1 MALRPTWRGHLRLA
15 LVSCPVRLTPATTSS
30 SNIRF
35 HKLNKKTGNRLRQ
48 QMIDAETGK
57 VVERDETIMGYEFEK
72 GRYVKVEPEEIDA
85 LKIESSEIITIER
98 VVALSDVDPLFMEN
112 PYIVEP
118 DDKSGLDIFA
128 TIREALQAKE
138 VVGIGRIVL
147 ARREHPVMVQPRGK
161 GFMLT
166 TLHDPDEVRLPEEI
180 FGDIKDV
187 KVDKQNLQLA
197 ETLIERMEGRVRP
210 EAVRGPLPGGA
221 EGHGR
226 SQDEGQ
232 EDHRTDRGRAAL
244 QRGQP
249 VRGPEG
255 QRRRGKRR
263 RQTGGQ
269 EGDEDRRPEGRGE
282 EDGTAQTGLS
292 KRWVIILRPACKG
305 RRAGSER

>member
-15 LVSCPVRLTPATTSS
+15 LVSCPVRLTPATTGS

-72 GRYVKVEPEEIDA
+72 GKYVKVEPEEIEA

-98 VVALSDVDPLFMEN
+98 VVPAADVDPLFLEN

-128 TIREALQAKE
+128 TIREALKAKE
-138 VVGIGRIVL
+138 VVGIGRLVL

-161 GFMLT
+161 GFMLV

-180 FGDIKDV
+180 FDDIKDV
-187 KVDKQNLQLA
+187 KVDKQNLALA
-197 ETLIERMEGRVRP
+197 ETLVERMEG
-210 EAVRGPLPGGA
+210 EFDLKMF
-221 EGHGR
+221 
-226 SQDEGQ
+226 
-232 EDHRTDRGRAAL
+232 EDRYQAAL
-244 QRGQP
+244 KDM
-249 VRGPEG
+249 VEAKMK
-255 QRRRGKRR
+255 GKKITAPTEVERPSNVVNLFEALKASVAAEK
-263 RQTGGQ
+263 GG
-269 EGDEDRRPEGRGE
+269 GKATAKKAAPKAAAKK
-282 EDGTAQTGLS
+282 TAQR
-292 KRWVIILRPACKG
+292 KRA
-305 RRAGSER
+305 

>member
-48 QMIDAETGK
+48 QMIDSETGK

-72 GRYVKVEPEEIDA
+72 GKYVKVEPEEIEA

-98 VVALSDVDPLFMEN
+98 VVPLADVDPLFLEN

-128 TIREALQAKE
+128 TIREALKAKE
-138 VVGIGRIVL
+138 VVGIGRLVL

-180 FGDIKDV
+180 FDDIKDV
-187 KVDKQNLQLA
+187 KVEKQNLALA
-197 ETLIERMEGRVRP
+197 ETLVERMEG
-210 EAVRGPLPGGA
+210 EFDLKMF
-221 EGHGR
+221 
-226 SQDEGQ
+226 
-232 EDHRTDRGRAAL
+232 EDRYQAAL
-244 QRGQP
+244 KDM
-249 VRGPEG
+249 VEAKMK
-255 QRRRGKRR
+255 GKKITTPTETERPSNVVNLFEALKASVAAEK
-263 RQTGGQ
+263 GG
-269 EGDEDRRPEGRGE
+269 GKATAKKAAPKAAAKK
-282 EDGTAQTGLS
+282 TAQR
-292 KRWVIILRPACKG
+292 KRA
-305 RRAGSER
+305 

>member
-72 GRYVKVEPEEIDA
+72 GKYVKVEPEEIDA

-98 VVALSDVDPLFMEN
+98 VVALADVDPLFLEN

-180 FGDIKDV
+180 FDDIKDV
-187 KVDKQNLQLA
+187 KVDKQNLAMA
-197 ETLIERMEGRVRP
+197 ETLIERMEGEFDLTMFEDRYQGALKELVEAKMKGKKITAAPDVERP
-210 EAVRGPLPGGA
+210 SNVVNLFEALKASVAA
-221 EGHGR
+221 EGGKGSTKKPAAKAAKKAAPQR
-226 SQDEGQ
+226 K
-232 EDHRTDRGRAAL
+232 RA
-244 QRGQP
+244 
-249 VRGPEG
+249 
-255 QRRRGKRR
+255 
-263 RQTGGQ
+263 
-269 EGDEDRRPEGRGE
+269 
-282 EDGTAQTGLS
+282 
-292 KRWVIILRPACKG
+292 
-305 RRAGSER
+305 

>member
-15 LVSCPVRLTPATTSS
+15 LVSCPVRLTPATTGS

-72 GRYVKVEPEEIDA
+72 GKYVKVEPEEIEA

-98 VVALSDVDPLFMEN
+98 VVALADVDPLFLES

-147 ARREHPVMVQPRGK
+147 SRREHPVMVQPRGK

-180 FGDIKDV
+180 FDDIKDV

-197 ETLIERMEGRVRP
+197 ETLIEWMEG
-210 EAVRGPLPGGA
+210 EFDLKMF
-221 EGHGR
+221 
-226 SQDEGQ
+226 
-232 EDHRTDRGRAAL
+232 EDRYQAAL
-244 QRGQP
+244 KDM
-249 VRGPEG
+249 VEAKMK
-255 QRRRGKRR
+255 GKKISAPTEVERPSNVVNLFEALKASVAAEK
-263 RQTGGQ
+263 GG
-269 EGDEDRRPEGRGE
+269 GGKASAKKATKAAPKAAAKK
-282 EDGTAQTGLS
+282 TAQR
-292 KRWVIILRPACKG
+292 KRA
-305 RRAGSER
+305 

>member
-72 GRYVKVEPEEIDA
+72 GKYVKVEPEEIEA

-98 VVALSDVDPLFMEN
+98 VVPLADVDPLFLEN

-128 TIREALQAKE
+128 TIREALKAKE
-138 VVGIGRIVL
+138 VVGIGRLVL

-161 GFMLT
+161 GFMLI

-180 FGDIKDV
+180 FDDIKDV
-187 KVDKQNLQLA
+187 KVEKQNLALA
-197 ETLIERMEGRVRP
+197 ETLVERMEG
-210 EAVRGPLPGGA
+210 EFDLKLF
-221 EGHGR
+221 
-226 SQDEGQ
+226 
-232 EDHRTDRGRAAL
+232 EDRYQAAL
-244 QRGQP
+244 RDM
-249 VRGPEG
+249 VEAKMK
-255 QRRRGKRR
+255 GKKITTSTEVERPSNVVNLFEALKASVAAEK
-263 RQTGGQ
+263 GG
-269 EGDEDRRPEGRGE
+269 GKAATKKAAAPKAAAKK
-282 EDGTAQTGLS
+282 TAQR
-292 KRWVIILRPACKG
+292 KRA
-305 RRAGSER
+305 

>member
-72 GRYVKVEPEEIDA
+72 GKYVKVEPEEIEA

-98 VVALSDVDPLFMEN
+98 VVPAADVDPLFLEN

-128 TIREALQAKE
+128 TIREALKVKE
-138 VVGIGRIVL
+138 VVGIGRLVL
-147 ARREHPVMVQPRGK
+147 ARREHPVMVAPRGK
-161 GFMLT
+161 GFMLV

-180 FGDIKDV
+180 FDDIKDV
-187 KVDKQNLQLA
+187 KVDKQNLALA
-197 ETLIERMEGRVRP
+197 ETLVERMEG
-210 EAVRGPLPGGA
+210 AFDLKMF
-221 EGHGR
+221 
-226 SQDEGQ
+226 
-232 EDHRTDRGRAAL
+232 EDRYQAAL
-244 QRGQP
+244 KDM
-249 VRGPEG
+249 VEAKMK
-255 QRRRGKRR
+255 GKKITAPTEVERPSNVVNLFEALKASVAAEK
-263 RQTGGQ
+263 GG
-269 EGDEDRRPEGRGE
+269 GKAAAKKAAPKAAAKK
-282 EDGTAQTGLS
+282 TAQR
-292 KRWVIILRPACKG
+292 KRA
-305 RRAGSER
+305 